1 MSENY
6 NALLEAA
13 RLAREQSYSPYSK
26 FRVGAALL
34 CVDGEVIT
42 GANVENAS
50 FGLSICAERSAVV
63 RAVAQGHQE
72 FKAIAICAD
81 GTRPTPPCG
90 ACRQVL
96 LEFGPTMDV
105 IMGGELGAA
114 GEILQTTV
122 LDLVPHAFLD
132 FPGGRTPRDGTEPS

>member
-1 MSENY
+1 MSHNY
-6 NALLEAA
+6 TDLLEAA
-13 RLAREQSYSPYSK
+13 RQAREQSYSPYSK

-34 CVDGEVIT
+34 CDDGTMIT

-63 RAVAQGHQE
+63 RAVAEGRRS

-81 GTRPTPPCG
+81 GKRPTPPCG

-96 LEFGPTMDV
+96 LEFGPDMDV
-105 IMGGELGAA
+105 IMGGEQGAE
-114 GEILQTTV
+114 GETLTTTV
-122 LDLVPHAFLD
+122 RDLVPHAFLD
-132 FPGGRTPRDGTEPS
+132 FPGGRTARDETETA